1 MFCPA
6 PELPRH
12 PGLLAPWAWEGRLGN
27 GTRRGSHRGHSAE
40 ARSCDAAVRESRGSE
55 ASTRPVSGRD
65 TAMDPG
71 QGWTR
76 GNRKWQRAPRVRR
89 VAEKNTSK
97 EPEPQKSSPGWL
109 GVTPPEPR
117 FLQRLGQ
124 HRYPP
129 ASRGLL
135 CFQILHL
142 KAESETPLSSRGGQ
156 ALGSVGYLLPSLP
169 RGWAQRG
176 LRGQAAARSAP
187 DASGSSVAAQP
198 APCESRPP
206 PIPERK
212 ENWVVRDPG
221 SGRWTRPRTTPLGSW
236 P

>member
-1 MFCPA
+1 
-6 PELPRH
+6 
-12 PGLLAPWAWEGRLGN
+12 
-27 GTRRGSHRGHSAE
+27 
-40 ARSCDAAVRESRGSE
+40 
-55 ASTRPVSGRD
+55 
-65 TAMDPG
+65 MDPG

-206 PIPERK
+206 PPSRRGRRTGWCETPALGDGP
-212 ENWVVRDPG
+212 VPG
-221 SGRWTRPRTTPLGSW
+221 PRHSGRGLEPACCPGRTA
-236 P
+236 